1 MSWALSPSGLIVHIY
16 TYLRSPFDSL
26 LFFLMHEY
34 TLQDSI
40 RDVII
45 FISLEWVEDVEAN
58 NNHIFTCR
66 ILMAGP
72 KLHSGMVP
80 RPDSQEILPFGKNR
94 RGRRCRISM
103 CFTCTH
109 VLNDIYMHT
118 HTPTHIHTQRC
129 NGVKCIGIRI
139 KNMYNVDFL
148 CQHTCCEGR
157 SAWATIGEIHGTN
170 WGALDISSEGWQSS
184 HENFAA

>member
-1 MSWALSPSGLIVHIY
+1 MILLILRTYFNLFRLTKLYIYVGVSTSGITMVFRMGH
-16 TYLRSPFDSL
+16 PG
-26 LFFLMHEY
+26 
-34 TLQDSI
+34 
-40 RDVII
+40 
-45 FISLEWVEDVEAN
+45 WVEDVEAN

-118 HTPTHIHTQRC
+118 HTHPPTYTHT
-129 NGVKCIGIRI
+129 K
-139 KNMYNVDFL
+139 M
-148 CQHTCCEGR
+148 
-157 SAWATIGEIHGTN
+157 
-170 WGALDISSEGWQSS
+170 
-184 HENFAA
+184 